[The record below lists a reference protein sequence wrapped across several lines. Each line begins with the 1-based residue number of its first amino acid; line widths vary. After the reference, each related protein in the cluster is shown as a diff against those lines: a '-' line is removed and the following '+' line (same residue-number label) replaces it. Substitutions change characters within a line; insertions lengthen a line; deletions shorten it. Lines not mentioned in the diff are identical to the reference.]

1 MHCRCIAIDCR
12 GYGDTDKPSGINAY
26 DINVLAD
33 DISNLAKAL
42 KTDTFTLVGHD
53 WGGMIGYQVCLRW
66 VPNQLCMMCTDLA
79 FKLWTRLRNIAR
91 GQTRSRREKY
101 EVPRRTHTS

>member
-1 MHCRCIAIDCR
+1 MHCIRCIAIDCR
-12 GYGDTDKPSGINAY
+12 GYGDTDKPSGIHNY

-42 KTDTFTLVGHD
+42 KCDTFTLVGHD

-66 VPNQLCMMCTDLA
+66 VRNHFCLCDVFLHGSTGFTMEEQLLSYA
-79 FKLWTRLRNIAR
+79 NIC
-91 GQTRSRREKY
+91 S
-101 EVPRRTHTS
+101 

>member
-1 MHCRCIAIDCR
+1 MHRRCIAIDCR

-26 DINVLAD
+26 DIDVLAD

-42 KTDTFTLVGHD
+42 ECDTFTLVGHD

-66 VPNQLCMMCTDLA
+66 VGTLSFLLLNGICILNEASFDR
-79 FKLWTRLRNIAR
+79 KLFLFRAGIQRL
-91 GQTRSRREKY
+91 
-101 EVPRRTHTS
+101 

>member
-1 MHCRCIAIDCR
+1 MHRRCIAIDCR

-26 DINVLAD
+26 DIDVLAD

-42 KTDTFTLVGHD
+42 ECDTFTLVGHD

-66 VPNQLCMMCTDLA
+66 AGTLQSFQWLNGICILNEASFDR
-79 FKLWTRLRNIAR
+79 KLFFFRAGIQRL
-91 GQTRSRREKY
+91 
-101 EVPRRTHTS
+101 

>member
-1 MHCRCIAIDCR
+1 MHCIRCIAIDCR
-12 GYGDTDKPSGINAY
+12 GYGDTDKPSGIHNY

-42 KTDTFTLVGHD
+42 KCDTFTLVGHD

-66 VPNQLCMMCTDLA
+66 VPNPNQLCVMCT
-79 FKLWTRLRNIAR
+79 KLNISNYIRL
-91 GQTRSRREKY
+91 
-101 EVPRRTHTS
+101 